1 MKKIFYTYLIAS
13 TATLFFVST
22 AFGSISFP
30 KHQKLGPVYYNTDT
44 TGNNATVDAITL
56 RNAMNEFNSLSRQ
69 ERKSRLKEAKS
80 LLKEYKAQK
89 AQGGEVSTNTILLV
103 ILAVLLPPL
112 AVYLHENEL
121 NTKFWLSLLLT
132 LLFWLPGLIYALVVI
147 LG

>member
-1 MKKIFYTYLIAS
+1 MKKFFYTYLIAS
-13 TATLFFVST
+13 AATLFFVPT

-30 KHQKLGPVYYNTDT
+30 KHQKLGPVYNPDT
-44 TGNNATVDAITL
+44 SGNNATVDAITL

-69 ERKSRLKEAKS
+69 ERKSRLKEVKS

-89 AQGGEVSTNTILLV
+89 AQGGEASTNTILLV

-121 NTKFWLSLLLT
+121 NTKFWISLILT
-132 LLFWLPGLIYALVVI
+132 LLLWLPGLIYALIVI